1 MNRLLTQRLILLKI
15 QIGKEIKLTESD
27 FVHVFRAFFAEI
39 ETKFMQ
45 LVGVLDLGYGLK
57 QRP

>member
-27 FVHVFRAFFAEI
+27 FVHLFRAFFAEI
-39 ETKFMQ
+39 ETKFM
-45 LVGVLDLGYGLK
+45 
-57 QRP
+57 